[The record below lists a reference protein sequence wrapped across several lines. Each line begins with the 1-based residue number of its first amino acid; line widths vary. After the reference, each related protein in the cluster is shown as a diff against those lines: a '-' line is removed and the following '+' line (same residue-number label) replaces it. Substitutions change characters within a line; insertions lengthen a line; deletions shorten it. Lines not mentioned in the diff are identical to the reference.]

1 MIFAT
6 KGFVITQDCFRNAKV
21 KAQKAG
27 GNESSSEPR
36 PRFNSPSWTRSIP
49 ARTASPYSLLSRPD
63 GESSLNMRTRSAS
76 SASVML
82 LALRTVFNI
91 SNRLG
96 IDTIVAFTESGTTAR
111 LLSKHRPRADVYAF
125 TPHESTYRLMTL
137 FGCITP
143 LKSPPH
149 ESTDEMLTFAE
160 EYMVEHGIVE
170 TGDTTVMVAGIPP
183 NLRAS
188 TNLMKV
194 HRVGDVTGGAP
205 LH

>member
-1 MIFAT
+1 
-6 KGFVITQDCFRNAKV
+6 VV
-21 KAQKAG
+21 AQA
-27 GNESSSEPR
+27 
-36 PRFNSPSWTRSIP
+36 
-49 ARTASPYSLLSRPD
+49 AVDTA
-63 GESSLNMRTRSAS
+63 
-76 SASVML
+76 
-82 LALRTVFNI
+82 
-91 SNRLG
+91 NRLG

-160 EYMVEHGIVE
+160 EYMLEHGIVE

-194 HRVGDVTGGAP
+194 HRVGGMTGGAP